1 MAQIWVV
8 EDNPK
13 IQAHVVS
20 LLMDDGH
27 QVTKMGAA
35 EPALTRLRAG
45 EAPELILLDIRL
57 PGMSGIELVKT
68 MGNLMPPTII
78 ISGEATISQAMQALR
93 LGVHDLI
100 EKPFSDERF
109 SHSVKNVLEKMAL
122 NHKVAALEKQLRS
135 GGGQPIMGASPSIAE
150 VMNLIR
156 KVAPTNGRVLITG
169 ESGTGKE
176 LVAATIHQLSRRAD
190 KPFVKINCA
199 AFPEHLI
206 EAELFGYMKG
216 AFTDARQNKMGLFE
230 EAHGGTLFLDEIGDM
245 DFGLQSRLLRVLED
259 GKVRRLGDTRERQV
273 DVRVLAA
280 TNVDFEQHIQENRFR
295 EDLYY
300 RLSTIPIAVPPLRER
315 GKDIDLLVAYYV
327 EKFCK
332 ENQMRGKAL
341 DESLLTALRSYS
353 WPGNIR
359 ELRNLCERMVIF
371 GGETLTEA
379 DLPSNVLK
387 GETRNSG
394 TGLLRLTEIQPMPLK
409 QFKEQCEKEFIE
421 TLLQRTNWNYIK
433 VAKLLNINRSYLHQK
448 VTTLGIDRKA
458 HVR

>member
-1 MAQIWVV
+1 MAHVWVV

-13 IQAHVVS
+13 IQAHIVS
-20 LLMDDGH
+20 LLMDEGH
-27 QVTKMGAA
+27 QVTKMGDAEAA
-35 EPALTRLRAG
+35 QKRLLAG

-57 PGMSGIELVKT
+57 PGMSGIDLVKT
-68 MGNLMPPTII
+68 QGNLMPPTII
-78 ISGEATISQAMQALR
+78 ISGEATISQALQALR
-93 LGVHDLI
+93 LGVHDFI

-109 SHSVKNVLEKMAL
+109 THSVKNVLEKMAL
-122 NHKVAALEKQLRS
+122 NHKVAELEKQLRS
-135 GGGQPIMGASPSIAE
+135 GSGQPILGESPAIAE
-150 VMNLIR
+150 VMTLIR

-176 LVAATIHQLSRRAD
+176 LVAATIHQLSRRND

-273 DVRVLAA
+273 DVRVIAA
-280 TNVDFEQHIQENRFR
+280 TNVDFEKHIRENRFR

-300 RLSTIPIAVPPLRER
+300 RLSTIPISVPPLRER

-332 ENQMRGKAL
+332 ENQMRVKAL
-341 DESLLTALRSYS
+341 GEDLLEALRSYS

-371 GGETLTEA
+371 GGETLTEG

-387 GETRNSG
+387 GETRHSG
-394 TGLLRLTEIQPMPLK
+394 AGLLRLKEIQPMPLK

-448 VTTLGIDRKA
+448 VTSLGIDRKA
-458 HVR
+458 GVR

>member
-1 MAQIWVV
+1 MANIWVV

-13 IQAHVVS
+13 IQAHIVS
-20 LLMDDGH
+20 LLMDEGH
-27 QVTKMGAA
+27 QVTKMGDA
-35 EPALTRLRAG
+35 ESAQAKLRRG

-68 MGNLMPPTII
+68 MGQMMPPTII
-78 ISGEATISQAMQALR
+78 ISGEATISQALQALR
-93 LGVHDLI
+93 LGVHDFI

-122 NHKVAALEKQLRS
+122 NHKVAELEKRLRS
-135 GGGQPIMGASPSIAE
+135 SGQPILGESPAIAE
-150 VMNLIR
+150 VMTLIR

-176 LVAATIHQLSRRAD
+176 LVASTIHQLSRRAE

-206 EAELFGYMKG
+206 EAELFGYVKG

-280 TNVDFEQHIQENRFR
+280 TNVDFNKHIQENRFR

-300 RLSTIPIAVPPLRER
+300 RLATVPINVPPLRER

-332 ENQMRGKAL
+332 ENQMRVKQL
-341 DESLLTALRSYS
+341 DESLLSALRTYS

-379 DLPSNVLK
+379 DLPSNILK
-387 GETRNSG
+387 GETRTSG
-394 TGLLRLTEIQPMPLK
+394 AGMLRLTEIQPMPLK

-433 VAKLLNINRSYLHQK
+433 VSKLLNINRSYLHQK
-448 VTTLGIDRKA
+448 VTSLGIDRKS
-458 HVR
+458 HTRV